1 MNAQAEEV
9 LDIETETETEITD
22 DDALEAGADR
32 GDDFNPTTDE
42 VPAEAAAAEP
52 AAAETPEAEDDA
64 AQAARMIPKSRF
76 DEVNNAKKLAEQ
88 ENQRLLN
95 EIEALRKGGEAPA
108 EVPAAAEPAPEI
120 ADLERQKFAA
130 MLEGDE
136 EKVVE
141 LGMKINN
148 IIRAESKRE
157 ALNEIKH
164 DNAQA
169 TTAQAV
175 STAASAVIGKY
186 PAFDDSHAD
195 ANQEAIEELVELR
208 DFYITAKGM
217 TPAEAIIKAGDKVA
231 KLFGFADGPAAP
243 VAPAAPVVDPRTV
256 VAIKRGAAITEAQ
269 PSTAAVGVGTRLDGG
284 SVNIADMTEDQFDA
298 LPEAEKRRARGD

>member
-9 LDIETETETEITD
+9 LDIETETETETEITD

-42 VPAEAAAAEP
+42 VPAAAAEP

-120 ADLERQKFAA
+120 ADLERQKYAA
-130 MLEGDE
+130 MMEGDE

-175 STAASAVIGKY
+175 STAANAVIGKY

-208 DFYITAKGM
+208 DFYIAAKGM

-231 KLFGFADGPAAP
+231 KLFGFADGPP
-243 VAPAAPVVDPRTV
+243 APAAPAVDPRTV

-284 SVNIADMTEDQFDA
+284 SVNIADMTEEQFDA
-298 LPEAEKRRARGD
+298 LPEAEKRRVRGD

>member
-1 MNAQAEEV
+1 MNAQVEEV

-22 DDALEAGADR
+22 DDTLEAGADR
-32 GDDFNPTTDE
+32 GDDFNPAADE
-42 VPAEAAAAEP
+42 VPAAATAAEP
-52 AAAETPEAEDDA
+52 ASAETPEAEDDA

-95 EIEALRKGGEAPA
+95 EIEALRKGGEPAA
-108 EVPAAAEPAPEI
+108 EVPAVAEPAPEI
-120 ADLERQKFAA
+120 ADLERQKYAA
-130 MLEGDE
+130 MMEGDE

-175 STAASAVIGKY
+175 STAANAVIGKY

-208 DFYITAKGM
+208 DFYIAAKGM

-231 KLFGFADGPAAP
+231 KLFGLADATATPA
-243 VAPAAPVVDPRTV
+243 VTTPAVDPRTV
-256 VAIKRGAAITEAQ
+256 IAIKRGAAITEAQ